1 MKKQNVLLFI
11 ISLITS
17 VVFFSCKKN
26 KFNSGIK
33 FVEINISE
41 ENSKDIHLFV
51 SRAEI
56 TQAQYSEIMKANPS
70 KIVDEQLPV
79 TNISYEDACRFC
91 NKLSKLSGLE
101 EVYEIEEISDE
112 IALNKTNI
120 KEIANAQGFRLLRC
134 DEAYTIYYNLTYI
147 KSKGNLYHKT
157 GEGWHGTRLH
167 KTAHFMP
174 DKFGLFDFCGNAR
187 EYVYFSQKDFQEYFY
202 SYEEKQIEAK
212 TKVLKIESVQ
222 TSEELKPYLYTDDFE
237 KYKEY
242 FLNAEDVTGFRIC
255 CPASVDKSKIDILL
269 QKDVEKD
276 IEQWNKTN
284 FENYKQNLEF
294 VNCSE
299 YSYEAVG
306 FNPDDSK
313 KKINIY
319 VPEINACKNE
329 VSKELFNFI
338 IYGQIYDGIETP
350 DFLIGP
356 YSRRSYRSQISE
368 EDLSDI
374 HSTLTN
380 ITFEDAIQ
388 FCNRLSEL
396 SGLMPCYAKSEPY
409 AYNPAAN
416 GYRLPTKAEFISF
429 EAQNN
434 SNMEIDFD
442 PTHWNWVYDSDV
454 DDFYTTDM
462 YNPFTHFDAYY
473 FKQLIYR
480 FSERGRKPISN
491 SVTEYEV
498 YNYKDSKSPN
508 FCLRIFQTANPE
520 QIKQYQ
526 IEQEEVIKSKINE
539 VFDSLVT
546 MEKYEGG
553 LKEYKTLP
561 PAELADFELSE
572 TNFSNYLYTTLTGKY
587 PYSSS
592 KNLISLEYEEIAE
605 LCNKLSEIRGLTKC
619 YYQRNN
625 IWECD
630 YTKNGFRLPTVAEV
644 MCKNDRNWNTR
655 SLCNNIFISNVIPV
669 WETSFPSGDYNLK
682 DEKRAYTY
690 AWGDES
696 LDYIFSGQFHL
707 CRTLDS
713 DKMEELLQKRADEKK
728 QLVQQVDELLDMVE
742 IDGGKYTMTYYDE
755 DSKKNVAQ
763 TKNIKPFYIQS
774 TKFSLELSKKTL
786 DSNNSD
792 YIDLYKLN
800 FIRTLVA
807 CNKFSLMANLTP
819 AYKINGKILP
829 TESELNEIEDKYYAE
844 FDGDPT
850 NFESFKYTIE
860 YDPTATGYQ
869 LPSEIEWEYAGTL
882 GEDTSEEIK
891 LITSISKLK
900 PEPPTAS
907 GLYLMNTIFSEWCND
922 KAPLHKNYYEYYE
935 YYDEIDES
943 AGRGRGIVIETRVTR
958 AHCGKDVENYTE
970 KNYWGSS
977 YTQKQEKRENECISS
992 ERSFRLLRY
1001 K

>member
-1 MKKQNVLLFI
+1 MKIQKVLLFI
-11 ISLITS
+11 ISFISLI
-17 VVFFSCKKN
+17 VFFSCKKN

-91 NKLSKLSGLE
+91 NKLSKLSGLT
-101 EVYEIEEISDE
+101 EVYEIEEISDG
-112 IALNKTNI
+112 IALNTTNI

-147 KSKGNLYHKT
+147 KSKENLYHKT

-174 DKFGLFDFCGNAR
+174 DKLGLFDFCGNAK

-276 IEQWNKTN
+276 NEQWIKTN

-299 YSYEAVG
+299 YSYEAIG

-319 VPEINACKNE
+319 VPEIKACKNE

-374 HSTLTN
+374 HSALTN

-442 PTHWNWVYDSDV
+442 PTHWNWVYDSNV

-553 LKEYKTLP
+553 LKEFNKLP
-561 PAELADFELSE
+561 EAELADFELSE
-572 TNFSNYLYTTLTGKY
+572 TNFSNYLYTTLTGNY
-587 PYSSS
+587 PYDSD
-592 KNLISLEYEEIAE
+592 KNLVSLKYDEIAE
-605 LCNKLSEIRGLTKC
+605 ICNKLSEIRGLTKC
-619 YYQRNN
+619 YYLKNN
-625 IWECD
+625 IWKCD
-630 YTKNGFRLPTVAEV
+630 YTKNGFRLPVIAELV
-644 MCKNDRNWNTR
+644 SKKEKDWNTR
-655 SLCNNIFISNVIPV
+655 SLCNNIFVSPVIPV
-669 WETSFPSGDYNLK
+669 WETSFPNGDYNLK
-682 DEKRAYTY
+682 NDQILYSY
-690 AWGDES
+690 AWGDGS
-696 LDYIFSGQFHL
+696 IDYRSNGQFHL

-713 DKMEELLQKRADEKK
+713 KKMSELLEKNAAEKK
-728 QLVQQVDELLDMVE
+728 QLAQKLDEILDMVE
-742 IDGGKYTMTYYDE
+742 LDGGKYTMTYYDE
-755 DSKKNVAQ
+755 NAKKEVTK

-774 TKFSLELSKKTL
+774 TKFSKELANKTV
-786 DSNNSD
+786 DSNSSAYD
-792 YIDLYKLN
+792 DIHLYKKNYINTIL
-800 FIRTLVA
+800 A
-807 CNKFSLMANLTP
+807 CNKLSLMANLTP
-819 AYKINGKILP
+819 AYKINGKVLLSD
-829 TESELNEIEDKYYAE
+829 SELYEIDENYYIE
-844 FDGDPT
+844 FDGQPENHED
-850 NFESFKYTIE
+850 FKYTIE
-860 YDPTATGYQ
+860 YDENANGYQ

-882 GEDTSEEIK
+882 GESSAEPIN
-891 LITSISKLK
+891 LITSITTLK
-900 PEPPTAS
+900 PEPPAAS
-907 GLYLMNTIFSEWCND
+907 GLYLMNSIYPEWCND
-922 KAPLHKNYYEYYE
+922 EGPLISHFYEI
-935 YYDEIDES
+935 YDEIDVE
-943 AGRGRGIVIETRVTR
+943 ANCGRGVVIESRVTR
-958 AHCGKDVENYTE
+958 AHFGTDVANYTE
-970 KNYWGSS
+970 KNDWGSS
-977 YTQKQEKRENECISS
+977 YTQEQKKRENEYISS